1 MGWEPITY
9 CRECGDAFDVYMA
22 PEDRICECCKEWQQ
36 IMDEETARV
45 NYIAL
50 FGYSDAMS

>member
-22 PEDRICECCKEWQQ
+22 PEDRICECCAEFLAERESRALYWA
-36 IMDEETARV
+36 EEMEKNNELR
-45 NYIAL
+45 
-50 FGYSDAMS
+50 